1 MRRWLESKG
10 RAKIIQNVNDLHH
23 MHSTRSTGGRQ
34 RRSGFGSG
42 IKPYLPSLSK
52 AFVVAL
58 GTALVAER
66 KKIHLSICLNTFR
79 SVDEK
84 VYPTGLAH
92 PEVASY
98 VKAFHGKEFT
108 YQKNGKQIRFHSH
121 ATALP
126 GKKMLKR
133 VLDDGFYALKRSGA
147 GKQREDVLDGGSDVW
162 DKSVAFYQSVI
173 TNKKILL
180 DHVLDIGEIC
190 FFCCGHIGRVK
201 HTLRLQP
208 LLVDKASVKLRVS
221 ARQNDI

>member
-1 MRRWLESKG
+1 
-10 RAKIIQNVNDLHH
+10 
-23 MHSTRSTGGRQ
+23 
-34 RRSGFGSG
+34 
-42 IKPYLPSLSK
+42 
-52 AFVVAL
+52 
-58 GTALVAER
+58 
-66 KKIHLSICLNTFR
+66 
-79 SVDEK
+79 
-84 VYPTGLAH
+84 
-92 PEVASY
+92 
-98 VKAFHGKEFT
+98 
-108 YQKNGKQIRFHSH
+108 
-121 ATALP
+121 
-126 GKKMLKR
+126 MLKR

-190 FFCCGHIGRVK
+190 FFCCGHIGRAK